1 MRTSGAYARPAET
14 DTPAVRHPNW
24 RDEMELKKD
33 LLPYEALAIGIRSEI
48 EAASFYAR
56 LLAKVKNVILQKKLE
71 FLVFEEKKHR
81 RILERLFRS
90 RYGDKELVIPDRS
103 SIEVP
108 VLEVKTGLTV
118 LDMFKAA
125 LQAEKAAEEFY
136 KNAQGRADDEG
147 SRKMLGYL
155 SRVERSHYFMI
166 KSEIELL
173 SRFPDYYDVEDFHL
187 GADMFHVGP

>member
-1 MRTSGAYARPAET
+1 
-14 DTPAVRHPNW
+14 
-24 RDEMELKKD
+24 MELKKD
-33 LLPYEALAIGIRSEI
+33 LLPHEALAVGIRSEI

-56 LLAKVKNVILQKKLE
+56 LLAKVKNILLQKKLE

-81 RILERLFRS
+81 RILERLFHS
-90 RYGDKELVIPDRS
+90 RYGDKKLIIPDRS
-103 SIEVP
+103 SVEVP
-108 VLEVKTGLTV
+108 VLEVRDDLTV

-136 KNAQGRADDEG
+136 KKAQGRADEEG

-166 KSEIELL
+166 RSEIELL
-173 SRFPDYYDVEDFHL
+173 SRFPDYYDVADFHL
-187 GADMFHVGP
+187 GEDMFHVGP

>member
-1 MRTSGAYARPAET
+1 MT
-14 DTPAVRHPNW
+14 
-24 RDEMELKKD
+24 ELKKN
-33 LLPYEALAIGIRSEI
+33 LPPHDILAVAIRSEI
-48 EAASFYAR
+48 DAAAFYSR
-56 LLAKVKNVILQKKLE
+56 LLGKVKNVLLQKKLE

-81 RILERLFRS
+81 KILERLFHS
-90 RYGDKELVIPDRS
+90 RYADKELVIPDRS
-103 SIEVP
+103 T
-108 VLEVKTGLTV
+108 LEAPALTAKAKLTV

-125 LQAEKAAEEFY
+125 LQAEKAAEEYY
-136 KNAQGRADDEG
+136 KYAQGQADDQG

-187 GADMFHVGP
+187 GQDLFHIGP